1 MKGFISE
8 LIPQKGPERILAFGT
23 LINTFGNGLFFTV
36 SVLYFTRSVGL
47 SAYQVGIGL
56 TIAGAVGLLASVPG
70 GHLADRIGPRNVA
83 IYTRIFECVLMV
95 FYAFVDTFTTYLVL
109 VIAISVFEAAGH
121 SMRGALI
128 ARFGGQDGRVRLR
141 ALLRSVTNLGMTLGA
156 MFGGI
161 ALAVDTKSAYQAVI
175 LLNAVTIAAAAL
187 SLLWLENLPPLPEA
201 QDNKITLALR
211 DKPYVALTALNAVL
225 SLHFMVLE
233 IAIPLWISEHTTAPR
248 WLVAVVFIINTVVV
262 TLFQVRASKGSE
274 DIRHAAT
281 VLRNA
286 SLVIALALM
295 IYSTATLVASPW
307 MAAGILC
314 AGALIHVYGE
324 LRQSAGSW
332 GIGFGLPPEHAQGQ
346 YQGVWSLG
354 FSFSNMIAPLLL
366 TTVVIAHDIAGWAI
380 LAAIFVIAGSLSRP
394 LTEWALRTRPAVL

>member
-95 FYAFVDTFTTYLVL
+95 FYAFVDTFTTYLIL

-201 QDNKITLALR
+201 QDNKMTLALR

>member
-1 MKGFISE
+1 MSDFFAE
-8 LIPQKGPERILAFGT
+8 LIPAKGPERVLAFGT
-23 LINTFGNGLFFTV
+23 LINTIGNGLFFTV

-47 SAYQVGIGL
+47 SAYQVGLGL

-83 IYTRIFECVLMV
+83 IYTRLAECILMA
-95 FYAFVDTFTTYLVL
+95 FYAFVDTFTSYLVL
-109 VIAISVFEAAGH
+109 VVAISVFEAAGH

-128 ARFGGQDGRVRLR
+128 ARFGGPEGRVRLR
-141 ALLRSVTNLGMTLGA
+141 AVLRAVTNLGMTFGA
-156 MFGGI
+156 LFGGL
-161 ALAVDTKSAYQAVI
+161 ALAIDTKVAYQGAI
-175 LLNAVTIAAAAL
+175 LLNAATIAAAAV

-201 QDNKITLALR
+201 QDNKMTLALR

-248 WLVAVVFIINTVVV
+248 WLVAVVLIINTAVV
-262 TLFQVRASKGSE
+262 TLFQVRASRGSE

-286 SLVIALALM
+286 SVVIAVALM
-295 IYSTATLVASPW
+295 IYAS
-307 MAAGILC
+307 AALFVSPVIAAVVLC
-314 AGALIHVYGE
+314 VGAFVHVYGE

-366 TTVVIAHDIAGWAI
+366 TAVVIAHEIVGWAL
-380 LAAIFVIAGSLSRP
+380 LAAIFLVAGSLAKP
-394 LTEWALRTRPAVL
+394 LTSWALRARELQS

>member
-1 MKGFISE
+1 MTGFLTE
-8 LIPQKGPERILAFGT
+8 LIPHKGPERVLAFGT

-47 SAYQVGIGL
+47 SAYQVGLGL

-83 IYTRIFECVLMV
+83 IYTRICECVLMA
-95 FYAFVDTFTTYLVL
+95 FYAFVETFTTYLVL

-141 ALLRSVTNLGMTLGA
+141 ALLRAVTNLGMTVGA
-156 MFGGI
+156 MFGGL
-161 ALAVDTKSAYQAVI
+161 ALAIDTKSAYQAVI
-175 LLNAVTIAAAAL
+175 LLNALTIAAAAL
-187 SLLWLENLPPLPEA
+187 SLLWLENLPPLPQA
-201 QDNKITLALR
+201 QDNKMTLALR

-248 WLVAVVFIINTVVV
+248 WLVAVVLIINTLVV

-286 SLVIALALM
+286 SVVIAVALM
-295 IYSTATLVASPW
+295 VYATATLVTSPW
-307 MAAGILC
+307 QAAAILC
-314 AGALIHVYGE
+314 VGALIHVYGE

-366 TTVVIAHDIAGWAI
+366 TTVVIAHEIVGWAV
-380 LAAIFVIAGSLSRP
+380 LAGIFIVAGSLSRP
-394 LTEWALRTRPAVL
+394 LTEWALHTRTAVS

>member
-201 QDNKITLALR
+201 QDNKMTLALR

>member
-95 FYAFVDTFTTYLVL
+95 FYAFVDTFTTYLIL

-201 QDNKITLALR
+201 QDNKMTLALR

-248 WLVAVVFIINTVVV
+248 WLVAVVFIINTLVV

>member
-201 QDNKITLALR
+201 QDNKMTLALR

-394 LTEWALRTRPAVL
+394 LTEWALRTPPAVL